1 MDQRTL
7 PSPTRPCQWVA
18 GPPLLPFPGA
28 SCCPRGVI
36 VLFIPRQ
43 FATALRQSR
52 GGRLWRCFGVCLP
65 GNPHRTTRWQPREP
79 RTSLNYGRS
88 VCVRRRPGVQQQ
100 LGSDLSGGPQS
111 DPGLMPKRRRDRRRF
126 AWRWRSRWRK
136 VLAIRSSSPSPPS
149 TKIPGPATDPRVAKA
164 ATKGVSESDQGLM
177 RRSETHWDAVI
188 SSFGRSSPARSLS
201 MTPAS
206 RPPSDARSRR

>member
-126 AWRWRSRWRK
+126 AWRWRRGGGK
-136 VLAIRSSSPSPPS
+136 SSPFEAHHPHRHPPRSPAPPP
-149 TKIPGPATDPRVAKA
+149 IPASPRRRRR
-164 ATKGVSESDQGLM
+164 ESANQIKDLC
-177 RRSETHWDAVI
+177 DAV
-188 SSFGRSSPARSLS
+188 
-201 MTPAS
+201 
-206 RPPSDARSRR
+206 RRTGTQ